1 MLGLVVGHLPCG
13 ADRLGDCG
21 AGRAGDCVVDCVAL
35 GGDGDC
41 WSMVGNSNMTV
52 AVSVAITSPA
62 GEAISSVPGVGL
74 GLSLGEGKGGDGSKE
89 ENKLKFANL
98 FEGLR

>member
-1 MLGLVVGHLPCG
+1 M
-13 ADRLGDCG
+13 
-21 AGRAGDCVVDCVAL
+21 AL

-41 WSMVGNSNMTV
+41 RSMVGDSNCRSMVGDCNMTV

-62 GEAISSVPGVGL
+62 SEAISSVPGVGL
-74 GLSLGEGKGGDGSKE
+74 GVGLSLGEGKGGDDSKE
-89 ENKLKFANL
+89 ENKLKFETL